1 LNPLDYIF
9 EQKQNKQ
16 YNNLITTKMKNE
28 LLPTSFQGINNDVY
42 AGFMPRLGALLLDML
57 IMLPVIGLV
66 MYLGNVSK
74 AGSLYG
80 NVISIIIGLAY
91 NIILVKIYGGT
102 PGKMIMKLKII
113 QKNGDDVDWKAAFYR
128 YSVEF
133 FIAFLGLYVLFLTLN
148 MIDDGT
154 YVSLGFLKRSQ
165 TISQLNPL
173 PNTIHNLLSG
183 AWTLTGI
190 IVLLTN
196 ARKRTTHD
204 FIAGTVVVKSIYL
217 EMMREVVNST
227 ETSKS
232 EIE

>member
-1 LNPLDYIF
+1 
-9 EQKQNKQ
+9 
-16 YNNLITTKMKNE
+16 MKNE

-57 IMLPVIGLV
+57 IMLPVIGVV
-66 MYLGNVSK
+66 MYLSNVSK
-74 AGSLYG
+74 SASIYG
-80 NVISIIIGLAY
+80 NVISLLIGLAY
-91 NIILVKIYGGT
+91 HVIFVKIYGGT
-102 PGKMIMKLKII
+102 PGKLIMKLKII

-133 FIAFLGLYVLFLTLN
+133 FFAILGVYVLFLTLN
-148 MIDDGT
+148 MIDDAT
-154 YVSLGFLKRSQ
+154 YVSLGFIKRSQ
-165 TISQLNPL
+165 TLSTLNPVAFTVQ
-173 PNTIHNLLSG
+173 NWSNY

-217 EMMREVVNST
+217 DMMREVVNST
-227 ETSKS
+227 ETSES
-232 EIE
+232 TIE